1 MEDTQQLTRIAA
13 EDLEQAE
20 LLEDFFRDRNWTS
33 DKQQRF
39 NRMRAETFG
48 FLEAPHAR

>member
-1 MEDTQQLTRIAA
+1 MEDTQQLTKLAA

-39 NRMRAETFG
+39 NRMRAEVFG
-48 FLEAPHAR
+48 FLEKSNAR

>member
-1 MEDTQQLTRIAA
+1 MEDTQKLTRIAA

-33 DKQQRF
+33 DKQLRF
-39 NRMRAETFG
+39 NRMRAEVFG
-48 FLEAPHAR
+48 TQEKKDAA